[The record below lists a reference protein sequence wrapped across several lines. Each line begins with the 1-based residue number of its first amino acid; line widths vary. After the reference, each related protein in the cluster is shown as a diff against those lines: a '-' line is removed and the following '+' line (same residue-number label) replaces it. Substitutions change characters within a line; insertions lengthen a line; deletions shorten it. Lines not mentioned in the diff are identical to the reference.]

1 MMGPRD
7 RKCWEGL
14 RSGSADTGRGGVGV
28 SLAFPERGQDDP
40 SLPRAP
46 SPRLPHSGA
55 HQAGTL
61 GRAAAPRSA

>member
-1 MMGPRD
+1 MAVLTLGEEA
-7 RKCWEGL
+7 W
-14 RSGSADTGRGGVGV
+14 GV